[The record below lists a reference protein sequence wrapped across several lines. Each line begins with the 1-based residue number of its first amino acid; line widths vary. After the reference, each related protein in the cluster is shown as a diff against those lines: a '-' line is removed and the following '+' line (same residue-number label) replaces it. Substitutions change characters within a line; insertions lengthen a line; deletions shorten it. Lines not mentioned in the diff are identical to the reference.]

1 MMIDFLLAW
10 RNVWRNP
17 RRSFLTLSAIAFACI
32 LLVFMLSFQLGSYE
46 SMINASVRLSTGH
59 LQIQALGYQNDRK
72 MEQVVD
78 RPQAIM
84 DSISHI
90 PGITGITTRSYAFA
104 MASSP
109 SRTRGIMVMGI
120 DPGSEGRVTTLPTQ
134 IREGKYLGQDEP
146 GGCLMGT
153 LLSRMLRAGIG
164 DEITL
169 LGMGRDGSV
178 AATVVTVSGIYS
190 SGIEEI
196 DRNVIRIPI
205 KHFDDIFSM
214 DSSVHAVVIAA
225 DDLANLRSTAAM
237 IKKCLGKNKDFR
249 DLTVLDWGELTP
261 GLMQSIKLDLFS
273 GFLMYTALV
282 LVVAFSITNT
292 FIMAIFERNKE
303 FGVIMAMGAR
313 PGRIVRMLLAEA
325 FILNFLGIFSGM
337 AAGAFVT
344 LFFQSRGIDM
354 GEAGRI
360 AEQYGL
366 STIFY
371 PRLGLISL
379 LTGPAMVMVITFFS
393 AFIPALKIWRMTPS
407 EALNSV

>member
-1 MMIDFLLAW
+1 MMVDFLLAW

-72 MEQVVD
+72 MEQVVPD
-78 RPQAIM
+78 PRKIM
-84 DSISHI
+84 ERLGRI
-90 PGITGITTRSYAFA
+90 PGISGITVRSYAFA
-104 MASSP
+104 MASSS

-120 DPGSEGRVTTLPTQ
+120 DPASEGKVTTLPTQ
-134 IREGKYLGQDEP
+134 IREGKYLDQDESD
-146 GGCLMGT
+146 GCLIGT

-169 LGMGRDGSV
+169 LGMGLDGSV
-178 AATVVTVSGIYS
+178 AATVVRVSGIYS

-196 DRNVIRIPI
+196 DRSVLSIPNSR
-205 KHFDDIFSM
+205 FDEIFSM
-214 DSSVHAVVIAA
+214 NSSVHAVVISAH
-225 DDLANLRSTAAM
+225 DLSNLRSAAEM
-237 IKKCLGKNKDFR
+237 IKKNLGK
-249 DLTVLDWGELTP
+249 DLRALAVLDWGELTP
-261 GLMQSIKLDLFS
+261 GLKQSIKLDLFS

-303 FGVIMAMGAR
+303 FGVLMALGAR
-313 PGRIVRMLLAEA
+313 PGRLVGMLLAEA
-325 FILNFLGIFSGM
+325 SILNFLGVCSGM
-337 AAGAFVT
+337 VAGALLT
-344 LFFQSRGIDM
+344 LFFQFRGIDM

-379 LTGPAMVMVITFFS
+379 ITGPAMVMVITFFS
-393 AFIPALKIWRMTPS
+393 AFIPTLKVMRMTPS
-407 EALNSV
+407 EALNSA